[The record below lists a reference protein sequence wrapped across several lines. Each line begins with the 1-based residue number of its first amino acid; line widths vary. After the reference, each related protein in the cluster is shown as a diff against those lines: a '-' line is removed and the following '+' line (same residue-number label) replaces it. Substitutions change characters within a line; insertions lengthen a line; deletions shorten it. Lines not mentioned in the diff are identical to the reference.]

1 MTRVPAIPPSDDHAR
16 TQVETAI
23 DQLVRLLA
31 AQAVR
36 ELGRIAS
43 EQKEAH
49 QDATDECK
57 EKTNPP
63 VADGEGHR

>member
-36 ELGRIAS
+36 ELGRDAFD
-43 EQKEAH
+43 QKEAP
-49 QDATDECK
+49 QNAKYQSE
-57 EKTNPP
+57 E
-63 VADGEGHR
+63 